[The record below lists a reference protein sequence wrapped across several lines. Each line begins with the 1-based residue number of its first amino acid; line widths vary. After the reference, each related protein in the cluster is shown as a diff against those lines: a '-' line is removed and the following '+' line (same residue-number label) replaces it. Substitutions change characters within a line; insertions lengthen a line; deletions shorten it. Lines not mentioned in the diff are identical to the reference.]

1 MPSAHRGLTTGL
13 PELDRLL
20 HGLMTGDN
28 IVWQVNSIDD
38 YALFVRHYFEEAR
51 RSGRKIVYFRFATH
65 TALLEPTP
73 GLEICQLR
81 PDSGFEPFL
90 ESVHSAIEKAGRGA
104 FYVFDCLTELAADWF
119 SDEMLGNFFQLTC
132 PYLYDMET
140 IAYFALTR
148 SHHSPAALRPIRE
161 TTQIMLDVYSLD
173 KRLFVRPIKVQLRN
187 APALFMLHEWK
198 DDAFHP
204 VLDSCTMA
212 EILNAAAPSALESA
226 AKHMD
231 VWHRAFVQLA
241 ETIGLHQ
248 RGLVQAD
255 FAQLIRRLL
264 RMVFSRE
271 QSILALAERYLTV
284 DHLLDIGRRI
294 VGTGLI
300 GGKSAGMLLARAIVE
315 RDTPE
320 LRARLEPHDSFFIG
334 SDVFYTYLVRNG
346 CWWVRRANQ
355 HSETFLQ
362 SAQQARRRILT
373 GTFPERILEQFV
385 EILEYYGE
393 SPIIVRSSSL
403 LEDSFGNSFAGKYD
417 SVFCTNQGG
426 IAQRLENFISA
437 IKTVYASSIGE
448 EALSYRTRHGLMQ
461 RDEQMALLVQRVS
474 GAQHGPYHFPQIA
487 GVGFSH
493 NLFAWSPEID
503 PEAGMLR
510 LVFGLGTRAV
520 DRIEDDYTRIVPL
533 NAPMRRPD
541 EGHGESTH
549 TQRYVDV
556 IDLVNNQEETV
567 PFDVLAPYIEDI
579 PMDLFAG
586 RDSAL
591 LRRARE
597 VGKET
602 SSVPKSLLFEN
613 LLAHSPF
620 AGELRTMLRAVQDA
634 YGCPVDVE
642 FTGNFFDAEQFRV
655 NIVQCRPLQT
665 SGGRAVERLQHDVPE
680 SDWLLQSRGGPV
692 VGHSRNG
699 VVGRLVY
706 VSPAGYAALPLQDQH
721 AVARLIGKITHLPE
735 RPAGSLMLL
744 GPGRWGTSSPYLGV
758 PVKFAEIESVNVL
771 CEIVEMREGLVPEIS
786 YGTHF
791 FSEMVEMDMLY
802 LALVPTR
809 AEDMLQRAFFEQTP
823 SSLLELLPEAA
834 ALNEVV
840 RVIEPGHLAEPCS
853 VAFHA
858 NNIDQRVLCYRDRAV
873 SAGASPG
880 IKS

>member
-1 MPSAHRGLTTGL
+1 MPHAQRGLTTGL

-28 IVWQVNSIDD
+28 IVWQVDRIDD
-38 YALFVRHYFEEAR
+38 YGRFVKHYFEAAR

-65 TALLEPTP
+65 TALLEPSP
-73 GLEICQLR
+73 GLEICQLQ
-81 PDSGFEPFL
+81 PEGGFESFL
-90 ESVHSAIEKAGRGA
+90 DSVHSTIEKAGRGA

-148 SHHSPAALRPIRE
+148 SHHSPAALKPIRE
-161 TTQIMLDVYSLD
+161 TTQIMLDVYSMD
-173 KRLFVRPIKVQLRN
+173 GRLFVRPIKVQLRN
-187 APALFMLHEWK
+187 APALFLLHEWK
-198 DDAFHP
+198 EQAFHP
-204 VLDSCTMA
+204 VLDSCTIA
-212 EILNAAAPSALESA
+212 EILNTVAPSSMESA

-241 ETIGLHQ
+241 ETLSLQQ

-255 FAQLIRRLL
+255 LDQLVRRLL

-271 QSILALAERYLTV
+271 ESILRLAEQYLTV

-300 GGKSAGMLLARAIVE
+300 GGKSAGMLMARAIVE
-315 RDTPE
+315 RNTPE

-373 GTFPERILEQFV
+373 GTFPERIIEQFV

-417 SVFCTNQGG
+417 SVFCPNQGG
-426 IAQRLENFISA
+426 LAQRLENFISA

-493 NLFAWSPEID
+493 NLFAWSPDID

-549 TQRYVDV
+549 TQRFVDV
-556 IDLVNNQEETV
+556 IDLVNNQEDTV
-567 PFDVLAPYIEDI
+567 PFDALASHVEDI

-586 RDSAL
+586 RDTEL

-597 VGKET
+597 AGKEGST
-602 SSVPKSLLFEN
+602 VPKSLLFEN
-613 LLAHSPF
+613 LLGQSPF
-620 AGELRTMLRAVQDA
+620 AGEMRTMLKAVQAA

-642 FTGNFFDAEQFRV
+642 FTGNFSDAEHFRI

-665 SGGRAVERLQHDVPE
+665 GGGRPVERLEHDVPE
-680 SDWLLQSRGGPV
+680 SDWLLHSRGGPV

-699 VVGRLVY
+699 IVKRVVY
-706 VSPAGYAALPLQDQH
+706 VSPAGYAALPLKDQH
-721 AVARLIGKITHLPE
+721 AVARLIGKITHLPDDRE
-735 RPAGSLMLL
+735 GALMLL

-791 FSEMVEMDMLY
+791 FSEMVEMNMLY

-809 AEDMLQRAFFEQTP
+809 PGEVFHRAFFDR
-823 SSLLELLPEAA
+823 SASRLVELLPEAA
-834 ALNEVV
+834 ALDGVV
-840 RVIEPGHLAEPCS
+840 RVIDPDRLPEPCRI
-853 VAFHA
+853 AYHA
-858 NNIDQRVLCYRDRAV
+858 NNIEQRVLCYR
-873 SAGASPG
+873 GP
-880 IKS
+880 KN